1 MNDSPIRLSGSLRP
15 DNAAPPSM
23 ARQPLPVKVPSWRLQ
38 ALRCLCGLLLGCSA
52 LVLGPAPAFAGTD
65 YELAPGDVVEFD
77 ILDDDNLP
85 IKLTIGSDGQI
96 AVPFIGGVTVA
107 GMPVA
112 AAMQVLRTRFKEQ
125 RFLNDAKLSLSVTT
139 FRPIYVLGD
148 VKTPGSYP
156 FMARLT
162 VEQAVGLAGGPAT
175 AIGTLESNLLT
186 GAKLRSELAGIET
199 DIVQEGITYARLRA
213 QIDERNS
220 VQLEDVP
227 YGARPFVRSFDALKK
242 GADDI
247 LASEAAAFK
256 TQKSLIQE
264 SLQEI
269 TAQLGVLDDLVTNQK
284 KTIQFSQD
292 DQTRTGT
299 LLKSGLT
306 RASEMSRV
314 ERQLTADQGRLL
326 AIVSQMSDLRRSQVA
341 QKRDMAQ
348 LEDQRKK
355 DALTQLQQQ
364 DIKIGKLL
372 EQRKAAEDQLLL
384 TTNFAA
390 QALRENTQ
398 ILEYSIHRRADDG
411 VKDVTVTS
419 LSDVLPG
426 DVVLVKVRKPEP
438 SGVADQA
445 AERPK
450 TPG

>member
-1 MNDSPIRLSGSLRP
+1 
-15 DNAAPPSM
+15 
-23 ARQPLPVKVPSWRLQ
+23 
-38 ALRCLCGLLLGCSA
+38 
-52 LVLGPAPAFAGTD
+52 VLGPAPAFAGTD

-314 ERQLTADQGRLL
+314 
-326 AIVSQMSDLRRSQVA
+326 
-341 QKRDMAQ
+341 
-348 LEDQRKK
+348 
-355 DALTQLQQQ
+355 
-364 DIKIGKLL
+364 
-372 EQRKAAEDQLLL
+372 
-384 TTNFAA
+384 
-390 QALRENTQ
+390 
-398 ILEYSIHRRADDG
+398 
-411 VKDVTVTS
+411 
-419 LSDVLPG
+419 
-426 DVVLVKVRKPEP
+426 
-438 SGVADQA
+438 
-445 AERPK
+445 
-450 TPG
+450 

>member
-1 MNDSPIRLSGSLRP
+1 
-15 DNAAPPSM
+15 
-23 ARQPLPVKVPSWRLQ
+23 
-38 ALRCLCGLLLGCSA
+38 
-52 LVLGPAPAFAGTD
+52 
-65 YELAPGDVVEFD
+65 
-77 ILDDDNLP
+77 
-85 IKLTIGSDGQI
+85 
-96 AVPFIGGVTVA
+96 
-107 GMPVA
+107 
-112 AAMQVLRTRFKEQ
+112 
-125 RFLNDAKLSLSVTT
+125 
-139 FRPIYVLGD
+139 
-148 VKTPGSYP
+148 
-156 FMARLT
+156 
-162 VEQAVGLAGGPAT
+162 
-175 AIGTLESNLLT
+175 
-186 GAKLRSELAGIET
+186 
-199 DIVQEGITYARLRA
+199 
-213 QIDERNS
+213 
-220 VQLEDVP
+220 
-227 YGARPFVRSFDALKK
+227 
-242 GADDI
+242 
-247 LASEAAAFK
+247 
-256 TQKSLIQE
+256 
-264 SLQEI
+264 
-269 TAQLGVLDDLVTNQK
+269 LGVLDDLVTNQK